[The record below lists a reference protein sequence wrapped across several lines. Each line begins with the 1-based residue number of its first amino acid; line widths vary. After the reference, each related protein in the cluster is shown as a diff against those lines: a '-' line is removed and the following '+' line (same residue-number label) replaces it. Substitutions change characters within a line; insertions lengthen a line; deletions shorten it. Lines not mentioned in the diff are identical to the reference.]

1 MWKSYRSTD
10 KRYSRD
16 NRLMTFESSY
26 RRSRLAPRCRLIT
39 SRNWKRLQGFGC
51 SPIKVV
57 RELGLERR
65 EAVRSLSV
73 VGVRK
78 LRETDFSTRGLRR
91 GNLWCTSCSSKA
103 LLGSYVALKELLKA
117 YKQEINLKKNFLK
130 KNRRR
135 LLRW

>member
-39 SRNWKRLQGFGC
+39 SWSWKRFQGFGC

-65 EAVRSLSV
+65 ETVRSLSV

-78 LRETDFSTRGLRR
+78 LREADFSTRGLRR
-91 GNLWCTSCSSKA
+91 DNLWCIGCLLKA
-103 LLGSYVALKELLKA
+103 VPSSYVVLKELLKA
-117 YKQEINLKKNFLK
+117 YKQEIKLKKNFL
-130 KNRRR
+130 
-135 LLRW
+135 

>member
-16 NRLMTFESSY
+16 NRLMTFKSSY

-39 SRNWKRLQGFGC
+39 SWGWKRSQGFGC

-73 VGVRK
+73 VSGRK
-78 LRETDFSTRGLRR
+78 LRDANLSTRGLGRD
-91 GNLWCTSCSSKA
+91 NLWCIGCISNAVPS
-103 LLGSYVALKELLKA
+103 SYVILKELLKA
-117 YKQEINLKKNFLK
+117 YKQEINLKINFLK
-130 KNRRR
+130 KS
-135 LLRW
+135 